1 MYNSLITV
9 FVAYCVPDT
18 YYRDFEWGKLTTAL
32 KFRRTGCTYVVYAL
46 RYYLILA
53 SILLLLLVTVSK
65 QTKSKTTSPLDKN
78 FFKYNSSV
86 SRSTFSN
93 SREVVGRHKLAPGY
107 YVVVPSTF
115 KPNEDGDFILRI
127 FSEQQV
133 PAEWVVFT
141 SITVVLIMSVIWR
154 IVWR

>member
-1 MYNSLITV
+1 M
-9 FVAYCVPDT
+9 
-18 YYRDFEWGKLTTAL
+18 
-32 KFRRTGCTYVVYAL
+32 
-46 RYYLILA
+46 ILA

-115 KPNEDGDFILRI
+115 KPNVDGDFILRI

-141 SITVVLIMSVIWR
+141 SITVVLIMSVI
-154 IVWR
+154 